1 MDPSYFLSL
10 LFQAV
15 RLLRVSANLEA
26 RANSLRQE
34 ALQCLTVALAG
45 SDTKNFWSLMTAYF
59 GTSKKDSEEDDPW
72 EFLDAAPA
80 IPEPLPL
87 TETDTDDETTSI
99 KSAKP
104 APVSGS
110 ATPASKPSGAAKRK
124 PAVSLQKDLLDD
136 LCSPKTAIRMYPSDP
151 ATLKET
157 GIPPRLQVKREQ
169 CTTGKGASVYLCLH
183 EKCQTPTFWAQSPA
197 GLYSHVRRKHLGI
210 VLACPYCADKLYWN
224 SKGWKVHMS
233 HHHRGL
239 PAYRS
244 ALQNEAQL
252 AQGMLATMEKKASK
266 PPAKK
271 RRRRTSPHKEDVSET
286 PEKVEVKKEES
297 PSESS
302 GTQDSSSDS
311 STGSEDS
318 DTSDADAPEDRPRQA
333 PSELSDEQA
342 TLLMIGATSTVAE
355 ATTAS
360 LQKFPTSSLAPR
372 PSALARRDVEG
383 PPPPGIASAAAA
395 FVLGTEDM
403 PPLEMEPPAP
413 FPEHAKSSSKCKKSQ
428 N

>member
-1 MDPSYFLSL
+1 
-10 LFQAV
+10 
-15 RLLRVSANLEA
+15 
-26 RANSLRQE
+26 
-34 ALQCLTVALAG
+34 
-45 SDTKNFWSLMTAYF
+45 MTAYF

-87 TETDTDDETTSI
+87 TETDTNDETTSI

-157 GIPPRLQVKREQ
+157 GIPPHLQVKREQ
-169 CTTGKGASVYLCLH
+169 RTTGKGASVYLCLH
-183 EKCQTPTFWAQSPA
+183 EKCQTPTFWAQSPT

-239 PAYRS
+239 PAYGS

-271 RRRRTSPHKEDVSET
+271 RRRRTSP
-286 PEKVEVKKEES
+286 
-297 PSESS
+297 
-302 GTQDSSSDS
+302 
-311 STGSEDS
+311 
-318 DTSDADAPEDRPRQA
+318 

-342 TLLMIGATSTVAE
+342 TLLMIGATLTVAE
-355 ATTAS
+355 VTTAS

-383 PPPPGIASAAAA
+383 PPPPGIASATAA

-413 FPEHAKSSSKCKKSQ
+413 FPEHAKSSSKRKKSQ